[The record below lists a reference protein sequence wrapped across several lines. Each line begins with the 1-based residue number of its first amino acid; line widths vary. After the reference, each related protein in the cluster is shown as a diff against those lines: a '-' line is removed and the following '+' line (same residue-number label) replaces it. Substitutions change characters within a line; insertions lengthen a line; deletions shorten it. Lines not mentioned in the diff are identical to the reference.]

1 MSVDPYGKHISLLY
15 RYGLGYANQAMKQFQ
30 LGNGLYIF
38 LAHLYDHEGI
48 NQEQLAE
55 MVRIDKTTTARAVAR
70 LVDLGYVA
78 RKTSDIDRRAYILT
92 ITEKGES
99 IREPF
104 MKTLDDWYAPMLK
117 GFTKNDQQL
126 FLSMLEKALSNILD
140 ELSRQKHPRR
150 GYRPRPHNR

>member
-15 RYGLGYANQAMKQFQ
+15 RYGLSYANQAMKQFH

-38 LAHLYDHEGI
+38 LAHLYDNEGI

-70 LVDLGYVA
+70 LVDLGYVM
-78 RKTSDIDRRAYILT
+78 RRTSDFDRRAYILT
-92 ITEKGES
+92 ITEKGAS
-99 IREPF
+99 IRDAF
-104 MKTLDDWYAPMLK
+104 MNTLNDWYTPMLR

-126 FLSMLEKALSNILD
+126 FLSMLEKALSNIRD
-140 ELSRQKHPRR
+140 DCIARDTRKSYRSRVR
-150 GYRPRPHNR
+150 GK

>member
-15 RYGLGYANQAMKQFQ
+15 RHSLSYGNQSMKNFG

-38 LAHLYDHEGI
+38 LAHLYDNEGI

-55 MVRIDKTTTARAVAR
+55 MVKIDKTTTARAVAR

-78 RKTSDIDRRAYILT
+78 RKTSDFDHRAYILSV
-92 ITEKGES
+92 TEKGAALRSE
-99 IREPF
+99 F
-104 MKTLDDWYAPMLK
+104 LQTLDAWYAPMLR

-126 FLSMLEKALSNILD
+126 FLSMLEKALTNILD
-140 ELSRQKHPRR
+140 ELDADKLKKTRR
-150 GYRPRPHNR
+150 VRTRRR